1 MVRGKMK
8 KAQIGEVEGQVCLG
22 AVFIRG
28 ERRLHLC
35 IFKALSH
42 FAIMFA

>member
-8 KAQIGEVEGQVCLG
+8 KAQIGEVEGQVCLV

-28 ERRLHLC
+28 GMV
-35 IFKALSH
+35 ISLS
-42 FAIMFA
+42 F